1 MTDLIAVTAWIDG
14 YRRAWNSNDPDD
26 IDSLFTTD
34 AEYFT
39 APYRKPAR
47 GRQTIVDQWLM
58 HKDEPGETTFEW
70 RPVVISDETAVVEGT
85 TRYPNQT
92 YSNLWLITLD
102 PDGRCRRFVEWWM
115 EQPTESPSAGVPT

>member
-14 YRRAWNSNDPDD
+14 YRRAWNSNDAAD
-26 IDSLFTTD
+26 IGMLFTVD

-39 APYRKPAR
+39 APYREPAR
-47 GRQTIVDQWLM
+47 GRQAVVDQWLL

-70 RPVVISDETAVVEGT
+70 RPVVIASALAVVEAT
-85 TRYPNQT
+85 TRYPGQT

-102 PDGRCRRFVEWWM
+102 ADGQCRRFVEWWM
-115 EQPTESPSAGVPT
+115 EQPTETSSSGVPT